1 MSKTVAIMSGN
12 IVSNVIVV
20 DDIEQSAKDLNA
32 VLIEYTSENPA
43 GIGYIYDE
51 ATGKFNRPAVSE
63 VQE

>member
-1 MSKTVAIMSGN
+1 MAKTAAIINNS
-12 IVSNVIVV
+12 IVSNIIIV

-32 VLIEYTSENPA
+32 VLVEYTEENPA